1 MGSSVCFCHLP
12 FGSQRAKTMTAKSTS
27 AQLLELIGEFE
38 RSATE
43 ILRKDLCHLTIRHVL
58 NKMGPKL
65 KIEVTV
71 VDILEV
77 R

>member
-1 MGSSVCFCHLP
+1 MPSDC
-12 FGSQRAKTMTAKSTS
+12 QRDKTMAAKSTS
-27 AQLLELIGEFE
+27 LQLLELIGEFE

-65 KIEVTV
+65 KIEVTA
-71 VDILEV
+71 VDVLEV
-77 R
+77 ILCKLIP

>member
-1 MGSSVCFCHLP
+1 MYHLP
-12 FGSQRAKTMTAKSTS
+12 FGPQREKTMTTKSTS

-65 KIEVTV
+65 KIEVTA
-71 VDILEV
+71 VDALEV